1 MGWARAGLPEPR
13 VLTLQSLRAPGS
25 GRRVCVRFASGAG
38 WGSGLLRRVA
48 GFAANGSADDA
59 TAFAAALG
67 FFGKFGFGA
76 RTQDH
81 GRFSGDTSAGV
92 KSCEQNRS
100 AGGTKTEFRSAVCH
114 PGPVPDEVGINHV
127 GNQGADERNS
137 AGRAVYRGESAET
150 ISFSRGISETAIAE
164 FRFRE
169 VRDIMQRCLRAC

>member
-1 MGWARAGLPEPR
+1 MSPENLPWSC
-13 VLTLQSLRAPGS
+13 VLAPKPNLQKKPSA
-25 GRRVCVRFASGAG
+25 
-38 WGSGLLRRVA
+38 
-48 GFAANGSADDA
+48 AANAVASSALP
-59 TAFAAALG
+59 FAAALG

-81 GRFSGDTSAGV
+81 GRISGDTSAGV

-169 VRDIMQRCLRAC
+169 VRDIMHGCLGAC